1 MMKHAVLSLMIVM
14 LVGCMAAGLP
24 LVAQAQYYAPQV
36 QPPVYYQQNAAPQ
49 QYLHPAPRPVYPS
62 VGYPCRP
69 SGYLNN
75 ERCMYQ
81 QALQMVYARQ
91 YHGAIQTFAQF
102 LQYYPQSSLAD
113 NALYWTGECYYA
125 MKRYQIAL
133 TYFQRIPYQYPRGNK
148 VPDSLLKTALSYF
161 SMKQDARG
169 CQALNQ
175 LLTRYPRSEA
185 ARKAHRWTN
194 RCYSG
199 GGSGG
204 CYSPCYPSPYG
215 TQSQG
220 NPSYYGDYSFP
231 KNY

>member
-1 MMKHAVLSLMIVM
+1 MMKRCVLSLMIV
-14 LVGCMAAGLP
+14 LVGCVAAGLP
-24 LVAQAQYYAPQV
+24 LSAQAQYYVPQV
-36 QPPVYYQQNAAPQ
+36 QPPLYYQQNAAAP
-49 QYLHPAPRPVYPS
+49 QYLQPVPRPVYPS
-62 VGYPCRP
+62 QPCGGYW
-69 SGYLNN
+69 NT

-91 YHGAIQTFAQF
+91 YYGAIQSFAQF

-125 MKRYQIAL
+125 MKQYQTAL
-133 TYFQRIPYQYPRGNK
+133 AYFERIPYQYPRGNK

-175 LLTRYPRSEA
+175 LLSRYPNSEA
-185 ARKAHRWTN
+185 ARKSYRWRN
-194 RCYSG
+194 RCYRG
-199 GGSGG
+199 GGD

-215 TQSQG
+215 TQQYQG
-220 NPSYYGDYSFP
+220 NPTYYYDDYSFP

>member
-1 MMKHAVLSLMIVM
+1 MMKRCVLSLMIV
-14 LVGCMAAGLP
+14 LVGCVVLGMP
-24 LVAQAQYYAPQV
+24 LNAQAQYYAPQV

-49 QYLHPAPRPVYPS
+49 QYLQPVPQPVYS
-62 VGYPCRP
+62 NQSCGGYW
-69 SGYLNN
+69 NT

-81 QALQMVYARQ
+81 QALQMVYGRQ
-91 YHGAIQTFAQF
+91 YYGAIQTFAQF

-125 MKRYQIAL
+125 MKQYQIAL
-133 TYFQRIPYQYPRGNK
+133 AYFERIPYQYPRGNK

-161 SMKQDARG
+161 SLKQNARG

-175 LLTRYPRSEA
+175 LLSRYPKSES
-185 ARKAHRWTN
+185 ARKAYRWTN

-199 GGSGG
+199 GGG
-204 CYSPCYPSPYG
+204 CYYPCSPSPYYG
-215 TQSQG
+215 TQSLG
-220 NPSYYGDYSFP
+220 NPGYYDDYSFP